1 MAKSKGKS
9 KVVEGEIRRIQ
20 RLFRLINL
28 VRGNEQWSAKSL
40 AAKLEIGPRMLYR
53 DLNLLKDAG
62 YPIIYDKEDQTYALA
77 GDLFMPPVELTFEEA
92 LALTALA
99 NSVGGKGQIPYVEEA
114 SKAFEKIRAQ
124 LPLKVKQE
132 LRELDTHL
140 HIRLGST
147 SDGSSERNVYTQMRN
162 AITDGR
168 ALVCEYEALHGAG
181 PGGAFTFYPY
191 ALFYEQRAWY
201 VVGKHSK
208 RGELRTLKLGRFTSV
223 KVSAETYRV
232 PASFSLDKH
241 LGLAWRMIRGAERFE
256 VELRIDPPVAEML
269 AETQWHSTQDVEH
282 NDDDTLT
289 FRYTVDGL
297 DEIVYWILGLGPAVK
312 VIKPDILAHRVRD
325 LAQRIASRYA

>member
-1 MAKSKGKS
+1 
-9 KVVEGEIRRIQ
+9 
-20 RLFRLINL
+20 
-28 VRGNEQWSAKSL
+28 
-40 AAKLEIGPRMLYR
+40 
-53 DLNLLKDAG
+53 
-62 YPIIYDKEDQTYALA
+62 
-77 GDLFMPPVELTFEEA
+77 MPPVELTFEEA

-114 SKAFEKIRAQ
+114 SKAIETIRAQ

-181 PGGAFTFYPY
+181 QGGPFTFYPY

-241 LGLAWRMIRGAERFE
+241 LGLAWRMIRGAEKFE
-256 VELRIDPPVAEML
+256 IELCIDPPVAEML
-269 AETQWHSTQDVEH
+269 AETQWHRTQEVEH
-282 NDDDTLT
+282 NDDGTLT
-289 FRYTVDGL
+289 FRYSVEGL

-325 LAQRIASRYA
+325 LAQRVAARYA